1 MIHECLKTGGVA
13 DAGHDNHTIG
23 REQSRLK
30 GSHRQK
36 LALYTNN
43 IFSDILTFSGFV
55 LCCKGLHPSTT
66 PRTTSFFP
74 QEVRFTV
81 EMPPA
86 PQPRSSQDQEVKS
99 YFQIL
104 ILVQTECAYFSS
116 TLQSG
121 FQDYNLNC
129 LLFSFQNCN
138 NVISFE
144 DPPPRPPYV
153 IL

>member
-1 MIHECLKTGGVA
+1 MVMTMMMVRMLATMIHECLKTGGVA

-43 IFSDILTFSGFV
+43 IFSDMSTFFWFCSLLQGP
-55 LCCKGLHPSTT
+55 PSLNNFAHYI
-66 PRTTSFFP
+66 FFP

-104 ILVQTECAYFSS
+104 TLVLTGCAYFSV
-116 TLQSG
+116 LYD
-121 FQDYNLNC
+121 QD
-129 LLFSFQNCN
+129 FK
-138 NVISFE
+138 I
-144 DPPPRPPYV
+144 
-153 IL
+153 IT

>member
-43 IFSDILTFSGFV
+43 IFSDMSTFFGFV
-55 LCCKGLHPSTT
+55 PCCKGLHPSTT
-66 PRTTSFFP
+66 SRTTSFFP

-104 ILVQTECAYFSS
+104 TLVLTGCAYFSV
-116 TLQSG
+116 LYD
-121 FQDYNLNC
+121 QD
-129 LLFSFQNCN
+129 FK
-138 NVISFE
+138 I
-144 DPPPRPPYV
+144 
-153 IL
+153 IT